1 MGVFG
6 NWIKM
11 QIKLHLKLLWVSIT
25 EISVELLETSDA
37 IFDLKNVE
45 ISDGFPAGFQAFL
58 LCISTEFLSIK
69 MTHKIAIHSGITKAT
84 QYIYFISA
92 IKILI

>member
-45 ISDGFPAGFQAFL
+45 ISDGFQDEFQAFL
-58 LCISTEFLSIK
+58 WCISTEFLSIK
-69 MTHKIAIHSGITKAT
+69 MTHKIAIHSGIT
-84 QYIYFISA
+84 IYFISA